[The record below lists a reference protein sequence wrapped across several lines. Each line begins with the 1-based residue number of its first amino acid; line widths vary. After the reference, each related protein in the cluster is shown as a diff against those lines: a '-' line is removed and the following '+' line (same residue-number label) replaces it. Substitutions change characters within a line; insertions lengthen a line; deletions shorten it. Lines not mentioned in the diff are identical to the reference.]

1 MAGRAQE
8 SDSCQV
14 AMLPDCAQ
22 CDKYWEAKFEVLRVK
37 LEALR
42 EIRDLEKTSIDHRLS
57 AMNEIRG
64 ALADQSTKM
73 FTRSE
78 HEAYIR
84 SVDSDIRA
92 LRESRAEMSGK
103 ASQSSAN
110 IALILGIVGLLIGI
124 FAIFHHA

>member
-42 EIRDLEKTSIDHRLS
+42 EIRDLEKTSINHRLS

-84 SVDSDIRA
+84 SVDSDIRPSPV
-92 LRESRAEMSGK
+92 SRRSD
-103 ASQSSAN
+103 
-110 IALILGIVGLLIGI
+110 IGRPRRRRKD
-124 FAIFHHA
+124 

>member
-57 AMNEIRG
+57 AMNEIREKRQRTVNDRLSWCYVG
-64 ALADQSTKM
+64 IGS
-73 FTRSE
+73 
-78 HEAYIR
+78 I
-84 SVDSDIRA
+84 
-92 LRESRAEMSGK
+92 AEGPK
-103 ASQSSAN
+103 
-110 IALILGIVGLLIGI
+110 
-124 FAIFHHA
+124 